1 MVPGSWPGEESDIS
15 ARHFVR
21 KLEAYAPLSPGDE
34 EALHELA
41 LRQQRSIAG
50 RADIISEGEHPKTIY
65 LILEGWACRY
75 KTLED
80 GRRQVLSLFVPG
92 DLCDLYVYILDRM
105 DHSIAALTP
114 MKFALISP
122 AELEELTDARPR
134 VVRAL
139 WWESL
144 VTAAIQREWLVSA
157 GQRSSLEALAHLLCE
172 AFFRLRLV
180 GLEKDASCAFPLTQ
194 SDMADALGVT
204 QPHVSRTLR
213 ELHETG
219 LVTLRRG
226 RLTVHDVTGLRRLAS
241 FNPDYLHHR

>member
-1 MVPGSWPGEESDIS
+1 MS
-15 ARHFVR
+15 AYHFVR
-21 KLEAYAPLSPGDE
+21 KLEAYSPLSPGDE
-34 EALHELA
+34 QALDALA
-41 LRQQRSIAG
+41 LKRPRRYEA
-50 RADIISEGEHPKTIY
+50 RADIISEGEDPKTVY
-65 LILEGWACRY
+65 LILEGWACSY

-80 GRRQVLSLFVPG
+80 GRRQVLSVFIPG
-92 DLCDLYVYILDRM
+92 DLCDLHVYILHKM

-114 MKFALISP
+114 VLVALIAP
-122 AELEELTDARPR
+122 DELENIADAHPR

-172 AFFRLRLV
+172 TYFRLRLV
-180 GLEKDASCAFPLTQ
+180 GLEKDGTCPFPLTQ
-194 SDMADALGVT
+194 VDIADALGVT

-213 ELHETG
+213 ELHATG
-219 LVTLRRG
+219 LATLRHR
-226 RLTVHDVTGLRRLAS
+226 RLTVHDVSGLRKLAS

>member
-1 MVPGSWPGEESDIS
+1 MS
-15 ARHFVR
+15 ATHFVR
-21 KLEAYAPLSPGDE
+21 KLEAFSPLSPGDE
-34 EALHELA
+34 QALHDLA
-41 LRQQRSIAG
+41 LKRPRNCEARS
-50 RADIISEGEHPKTIY
+50 DIISEGEDPKTVY

-92 DLCDLYVYILDRM
+92 DLCDLHVYILEKM
-105 DHSIAALTP
+105 DHSIATLTP
-114 MKFALISP
+114 VRVALINP
-122 AELEELTDARPR
+122 DELNEVTDAHPR
-134 VVRAL
+134 VTRAL

-172 AFFRLRLV
+172 SYFRLRLV
-180 GLEKDASCAFPLTQ
+180 GLENDMTCPFPLTQ
-194 SDMADALGVT
+194 ADMADALGVT
-204 QPHVSRTLR
+204 QPHISRTLS

-219 LVTLRRG
+219 VVTLKRR
-226 RLTVHDVTGLRRLAS
+226 RLIVHDVAGLRKLAS